1 MAKEAK
7 QTLELIILIIFT
19 WPVKIFSYIII
30 VSFATFG
37 FHPAGVKQ
45 GSLPNLFNNSRVHQ
59 GLKSNQC
66 KYKRVHSAAPINYNE

>member
-45 GSLPNLFNNSRVHQ
+45 GSLLNLFNNSRVHQ
-59 GLKSNQC
+59 GLLNLTNVSIKECTQLLL
-66 KYKRVHSAAPINYNE
+66 